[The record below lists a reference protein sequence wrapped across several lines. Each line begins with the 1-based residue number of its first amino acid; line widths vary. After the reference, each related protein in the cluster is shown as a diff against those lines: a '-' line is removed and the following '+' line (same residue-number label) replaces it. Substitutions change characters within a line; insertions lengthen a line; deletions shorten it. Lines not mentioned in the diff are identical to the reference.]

1 MAALELRRGEKEE
14 ARVGVRGR
22 WQNVSAA
29 SNALLRAEPRTCFE
43 AKWEVGDRY
52 TCPRDTTSKGDR
64 EGCCEEDVGLGGDDF
79 SVGS

>member
-1 MAALELRRGEKEE
+1 LPW
-14 ARVGVRGR
+14 RVKWRL
-22 WQNVSAA
+22 WS
-29 SNALLRAEPRTCFE
+29 CFE

-79 SVGS
+79 SAGS